1 MGCSVKLAE
10 DLELLDETFL
20 LYGWLLFTIILVFV
34 FNVLAFLNICRF
46 LAKDM
51 LNFEPVEEGYGIK
64 VFTKFKTFTES
75 YFSDFWF
82 SDLIFVRNRFFPKN
96 IFDVLPFLVGF
107 FFKGSL
113 LKRLFKFAIFVVF
126 VRFT

>member
-51 LNFEPVEEGYGIK
+51 LNFEPVEEGDGI
-64 VFTKFKTFTES
+64 
-75 YFSDFWF
+75 
-82 SDLIFVRNRFFPKN
+82 
-96 IFDVLPFLVGF
+96 
-107 FFKGSL
+107 
-113 LKRLFKFAIFVVF
+113 
-126 VRFT
+126 